1 MALCLAA
8 VISAPLMAGTV
19 HRTTLG
25 ATLIV
30 VGIGI
35 TLFFVGSQLAQRTVR
50 FSWVAV
56 LPCLFVLLAALQ
68 SLPLPMGVR
77 NVLDPRGSSL
87 LVDAAIEPPTAWP
100 LSLDPPRTRVEI
112 GRAAAALAIFLAA
125 YHLASG
131 RRRRSM
137 LMRAV
142 GLTGIAAVAIG
153 AGHKIF
159 GVTRIF
165 GMFPSTA
172 RTLLVGPFVNANHT
186 AELLELAAFTCLAC
200 SYQRRTILN
209 RVGWIVGLVLCAGGM
224 AATLSRGAFVGGFV
238 GLLTFAGWSRL
249 NRNGAPRSE
258 TGVKSMVLGAG
269 IMGLVVLAAVA
280 LGAGELIDRFQAANL
295 GRDLRLHLWRDSLR
309 VFTAHPLGIG
319 RGAFDRVFPIYRTV
333 KSDLPVRFAFVENQ
347 PLQMLI
353 DGGWIFFAALVS
365 ATGLVAWNI
374 FRHGRRDRTEAA
386 LVAGLVAVLVHNLF
400 DFGLETLGV
409 LLPFMAILGTTL
421 GRSRSDAAT
430 VRGRR
435 QWPLAVACGG
445 GLLVGVISVA
455 HASYDNFDQLLKRPT
470 SADDR
475 KALLLRAQ
483 RVHPLDYYYP
493 LAYARLEALRGPA
506 GSPSPRFR
514 ALNRALVLCP
524 QCETVH
530 IEVARNLWSMGSRGQ
545 AMLEWRSAVQLQP
558 GLLMPALGELF
569 SAGAT
574 PQELASLAAF
584 DPVRMVEVASFLGAT
599 GHVAE
604 ATTVLNQAEAL
615 GVTDDSLLLTRAKL
629 ELQAGKLDDAQE
641 TLARAHRKGARNASL
656 AVLDAQL
663 HSARG
668 GDQNEKEA
676 LAILDGA
683 AAQYPS
689 DLPVQRMRLDL
700 VTRLQK
706 WQTVDRA
713 LDGYKQALFQAR
725 GSATEAHVAAARIHS
740 RLARWTS
747 ALGEY
752 RIALSEESTNVS
764 LWMEYGKAAEAAGRY
779 PTAREAY
786 FEAERISP
794 ADPAI
799 GAALKALDV
808 RARPSR
814 AEDGFPGAAGNAP

>member
-1 MALCLAA
+1 
-8 VISAPLMAGTV
+8 MAGTV

-30 VGIGI
+30 VGAGI
-35 TLFFVGSQLAQRTVR
+35 TLFFVGSLLAQRTVR
-50 FSWVAV
+50 LSWVAV
-56 LPCLFVLLAALQ
+56 LPLLFVLLAAVQ

-77 NVLDPRGSSL
+77 NVIDPKGTAL
-87 LVDAAIEPPTAWP
+87 LVDAAIVRPSAWP
-100 LSLDPPRTRVEI
+100 LSLDPPTTRVEI
-112 GRAAAALAIFLAA
+112 GKAAAALAIFLVA

-131 RRRRSM
+131 RRRRSA
-137 LMRAV
+137 LMRAI
-142 GLTGIAAVAIG
+142 GLTGIAVVAIG

-186 AELLELAAFTCLAC
+186 AELLELAAFACLAC

-209 RVGWIVGLVLCAGGM
+209 QVGWLIGLVLCAAGM
-224 AATLSRGAFVGGFV
+224 AATLSRGAFVGGLV
-238 GLLTFAGWSRL
+238 GLLSFAAWRRL
-249 NRNGAPRSE
+249 NRNGTPPSE

-269 IMGLVVLAAVA
+269 ILGLVVLAAVA
-280 LGAGELIDRFQAANL
+280 LGAGELIDRFQAVNL
-295 GRDLRLHLWRDSLR
+295 GRDLRLGLWRDSLR
-309 VFTAHPLGIG
+309 VFTVHPLGIG

-333 KSDLPVRFAFVENQ
+333 KSELPVRFAFVENQ

-365 ATGLVAWNI
+365 VTVLVAWNI
-374 FRHGRRDRTEAA
+374 VRHGRRDRTEAA

-421 GRSRSDAAT
+421 GRSRSDSTT
-430 VRGRR
+430 VRGRPS
-435 QWPLAVACGG
+435 QWPLAVACSGG
-445 GLLVGVISVA
+445 ILVGVISIA
-455 HASYDNFDQLLKRPT
+455 HASYDNFDRLLKTTT

-483 RVHPLDYYYP
+483 LVHPLDYYYP

-506 GSPSPRFR
+506 GSPSSPRFK
-514 ALNRALVLCP
+514 ALNRALILCP

-530 IEVARNLWSMGSRGQ
+530 IEVARNLWSMGLRGQ

-558 GLLMPALGELF
+558 RLLVSVLGELF

-584 DPVRMVEVASFLGAT
+584 DPPRMVEVASFLGAT
-599 GHVAE
+599 AHVAE
-604 ATTVLNQAEAL
+604 ATAVLNQAEAL
-615 GVTDDSLLLTRAKL
+615 GLSDDSSLLLARAKL
-629 ELQAGKLDDAQE
+629 ELQANKLDDAQK
-641 TLARAHRKGARNASL
+641 TLARAHRAGARNASL

-663 HSARG
+663 HAARG

-676 LAILDGA
+676 LAILDSA
-683 AAQYPS
+683 AAQYPT
-689 DLPVQRMRLDL
+689 DLPVQQMRLDL
-700 VTRLQK
+700 VTRFQK

-725 GSATEAHVAAARIHS
+725 GSAIEAHLAAARIHS
-740 RLARWTS
+740 RLERWTS
-747 ALGEY
+747 ALQEY
-752 RIALSEESTNVS
+752 RIALSEEATNVN

-786 FEAERISP
+786 LEAERLSP
-794 ADPAI
+794 TDPGI
-799 GAALKALDV
+799 GAALKALEV
-808 RARPSR
+808 RGRPPR
-814 AEDGFPGAAGNAP
+814 AEDGSLGARGNAP